1 MSVKSILPVLFENS
15 HYIVVNKPA
24 GIHSQHSKASLKA
37 RAQDE
42 VVPLLIDQ
50 YPDLKPVHRLDLRVT
65 GGLLIARG
73 RHDARMFSNNLRS
86 GGRQRIQFKPIENVV
101 YHNEEHTKG
110 EIRTQDDPYGP
121 FSTTKFIRPESGIR
135 EDLQLIIM
143 QLETGKKHQI
153 RKHLSEVLS
162 LPIVNDKK
170 YGSSI
175 IRGNDQQL
183 GLHSSFIYTRVGNQL
198 NKHFIPIQ
206 QGADDLWKGFVNEDG
221 YFNEDINDILENFDE
236 RLIE

>member
-86 GGRQRIQFKPIENVV
+86 GGDKGYKFKRRYIGITRAISEFKPIENV
-101 YHNEEHTKG
+101 
-110 EIRTQDDPYGP
+110 DDPYGP

>member
-73 RHDARMFSNNLRS
+73 RRDARMFSNNLRS
-86 GGRQRIQFKPIENVV
+86 GGDKGYKFKRRVSYSV
-101 YHNEEHTKG
+101 
-110 EIRTQDDPYGP
+110 
-121 FSTTKFIRPESGIR
+121 
-135 EDLQLIIM
+135 
-143 QLETGKKHQI
+143 
-153 RKHLSEVLS
+153 
-162 LPIVNDKK
+162 
-170 YGSSI
+170 
-175 IRGNDQQL
+175 RGYL
-183 GLHSSFIYTRVGNQL
+183 RF
-198 NKHFIPIQ
+198 
-206 QGADDLWKGFVNEDG
+206 
-221 YFNEDINDILENFDE
+221 
-236 RLIE
+236 